1 MGDVPRREPRKFEPP
16 PWERDAFEEL
26 RRRKEQEQ
34 AERELEE
41 ALQRAKAAESS
52 DETRQPGPAE
62 PAAAPVPPAPTEDG
76 AAAADG
82 SSGLDERLVERM
94 LIQLSLEEPKAT
106 QHVGAFANAVA
117 AAMAAA
123 GLGFVIWSAV
133 LFARTRATSGDAVPA
148 ASPLVAT
155 IASLLMMLWGFMMI
169 GGGVLLWRKHN
180 VR

>member
-41 ALQRAKAAESS
+41 ALQRAEAVESA

-62 PAAAPVPPAPTEDG
+62 QAAPVPPAATEDG

-106 QHVGAFANAVA
+106 QHVGTFANAVA
-117 AAMAAA
+117 AGMAAA
-123 GLGFVIWSAV
+123 GLGFVVWSAV
-133 LFARTRATSGDAVPA
+133 LFARTRATGGDAVAA
-148 ASPLVAT
+148 ASPLVTT

>member
-26 RRRKEQEQ
+26 KRRKEQEQ

-41 ALQRAKAAESS
+41 ALARARTADVQSEA
-52 DETRQPGPAE
+52 RQPEALE
-62 PAAAPVPPAPTEDG
+62 HAAPAPLKLSEEEGASEDG
-76 AAAADG
+76 KPR
-82 SSGLDERLVERM
+82 LDERQVERM

-123 GLGFVIWSAV
+123 GLGFVVWSAV
-133 LFARTRATSGDAVPA
+133 LFARTRTAGGDAVAA
-148 ASPLVAT
+148 ASPLVTT

>member
-26 RRRKEQEQ
+26 RRRREQEQ

-41 ALQRAKAAESS
+41 ALRRA
-52 DETRQPGPAE
+52 RMAE
-62 PAAAPVPPAPTEDG
+62 PPQPAPLPDAQETAPQASAPPARAGQGVSDG
-76 AAAADG
+76 KPQ
-82 SSGLDERLVERM
+82 LDERRVEQM
-94 LIQLSLEEPKAT
+94 LIQLSLEEPKAMR
-106 QHVGAFANAVA
+106 HVATFANAVA
-117 AAMAAA
+117 VAMAVS
-123 GLGFVIWSAV
+123 GLGFVVWSAV
-133 LFARTRATSGDAVPA
+133 LFARTRTAGGDAVAA
-148 ASPLVAT
+148 ASPLVTT

>member
-41 ALQRAKAAESS
+41 ALQRAEAVESA

-62 PAAAPVPPAPTEDG
+62 QAAPVPPAATEDG

-123 GLGFVIWSAV
+123 GLGFVVWSAV
-133 LFARTRATSGDAVPA
+133 LFARTRAANGDAVPA
-148 ASPLVAT
+148 ASPLVTT

>member
-41 ALQRAKAAESS
+41 ALRRAKAAEVQG
-52 DETRQPGPAE
+52 EAQQPGASE
-62 PAAAPVPPAPTEDG
+62 QAAPAPSKAAEEVGQSEAGKPA
-76 AAAADG
+76 
-82 SSGLDERLVERM
+82 LDERQVERM
-94 LIQLSLEEPKAT
+94 LIQLALEEPKAT
-106 QHVGAFANAVA
+106 QHVGTFANAVA
-117 AAMAAA
+117 AGMAAA
-123 GLGFVIWSAV
+123 GLGFVVWSAV
-133 LFARTRATSGDAVPA
+133 LFARTRATGGDAVAA
-148 ASPLVAT
+148 ASPLVTT